1 MTPLLFFV
9 FLLHQLPGSLCT
21 VTTVRD
27 LTVLEGQSVTV
38 PCHYNPQYTHNVKYW
53 CQGSMR
59 EFCSS
64 LARTDDLESTPVG
77 KGRVTI
83 ADDPAQY
90 VFAVTMRDLKEA
102 DSSWYWCGVEV
113 GSMWNVDSTASV
125 YINVIHGMSVET
137 SMVSGEEGGSVSVKC
152 LYSERYRESEKR
164 WCRSG
169 HVSSCKVTD
178 FNGTFSSRSLLISDD
193 KKDTVTVT
201 MKNLEM
207 RDAGWYWCGAGQ
219 HQATVQ
225 VLVTPRPTTTLF
237 PTAPSVTTVRL
248 TTQNP
253 SAVKAQDSKS
263 NMSWKTVL
271 TGCGALLFLLI
282 TVLVLR
288 RIREQCKKE
297 PKIRGVD
304 ETMAKLMVCPVNG
317 RDGENTSL
325 IFLNNLAGPD
335 ALSKNTWV
343 PKGPEKMRW
352 EEDSGRNTVD
362 NVY

>member
-9 FLLHQLPGSLCT
+9 FLLRLLPGSLCT
-21 VTTVRD
+21 VTTVGD

-64 LARTDDLESTPVG
+64 LARTDNLESTPFG

-113 GSMWNVDSTASV
+113 GSMWNVDSTASL

-169 HVSSCKVTD
+169 HLSSCKVTD

-282 TVLVLR
+282 TVLVLW

-304 ETMAKLMVCPVNG
+304 ETMAKLMACPVNG

-325 IFLNNLAGPD
+325 IFLNNSAGPD

-343 PKGPEKMRW
+343 LKGPEKMRW
-352 EEDSGRNTVD
+352 EENSGRNTVE